1 MIRFRTLM
9 FLLSMT
15 VLTALAS
22 YSFFEP
28 FTQGKIPQAVL
39 DVSSD
44 TNPYDDDFFT
54 PDNSGL
60 RSSRQKE
67 MGSELPSFQETP
79 QAELCIM
86 VFPSERERIPAS
98 FSASKCEM
106 LKLLLSAAGR
116 CAPVPPSPVP
126 ISFLPIYYN
135 RQPDRKG

>member
-39 DVSSD
+39 DVNDD

-60 RSSRQKE
+60 RSSRLKE
-67 MGSELPSFQETP
+67 MDNGLRPVPETPSAEFRIMELPSGPEN
-79 QAELCIM
+79 
-86 VFPSERERIPAS
+86 VPAFS
-98 FSASKCEM
+98 SASKRKT
-106 LKLLLSAAGR
+106 LKILFSDCLPVRAGPCAA
-116 CAPVPPSPVP
+116 
-126 ISFLPIYYN
+126 
-135 RQPDRKG
+135 

>member
-9 FLLSMT
+9 FLLYMT

-39 DVSSD
+39 DVNGD

-60 RSSRQKE
+60 RSSRLKE
-67 MGSELPSFQETP
+67 MYKELLPFQETP
-79 QAELCIM
+79 SAELCIM
-86 VFPSERERIPAS
+86 EFPPERKNIPA
-98 FSASKCEM
+98 FFPTSKHEM
-106 LKLLLSAAGR
+106 LKLLLSGCRPVRAGPSAA
-116 CAPVPPSPVP
+116 
-126 ISFLPIYYN
+126 
-135 RQPDRKG
+135 

>member
-54 PDNSGL
+54 PDTSGL
-60 RSSRQKE
+60 RSSRLKE
-67 MGSELPSFQETP
+67 MGRELPSFQETP

-86 VFPSERERIPAS
+86 VFPSERKNIPA
-98 FSASKCEM
+98 FFPTSKHEM
-106 LKLLLSAAGR
+106 LKLLLSGCRPVRAGPSAA
-116 CAPVPPSPVP
+116 
-126 ISFLPIYYN
+126 
-135 RQPDRKG
+135 

>member
-67 MGSELPSFQETP
+67 MGSEL
-79 QAELCIM
+79 
-86 VFPSERERIPAS
+86 ERIPAS

-106 LKLLLSAAGR
+106 LKLLLSGCRPVRAGPTV
-116 CAPVPPSPVP
+116 A
-126 ISFLPIYYN
+126 
-135 RQPDRKG
+135 

>member
-60 RSSRQKE
+60 RSSRLKE
-67 MGSELPSFQETP
+67 MGRELPSFQETP

-106 LKLLLSAAGR
+106 LKLLLSGCQPVRAGPTV
-116 CAPVPPSPVP
+116 A
-126 ISFLPIYYN
+126 
-135 RQPDRKG
+135 